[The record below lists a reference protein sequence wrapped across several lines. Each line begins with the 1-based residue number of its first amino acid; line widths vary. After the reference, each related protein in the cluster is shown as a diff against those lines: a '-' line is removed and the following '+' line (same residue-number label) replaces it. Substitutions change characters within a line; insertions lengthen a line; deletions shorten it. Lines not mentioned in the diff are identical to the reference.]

1 MHGNLEEIF
10 ELFSRIK
17 IVTLII
23 KGYKLLIMFIDS
35 CFIKILQFNITLHAL
50 WEKRTEYGK
59 FSGYFVN
66 KIFKILDS

>member
-23 KGYKLLIMFIDS
+23 KGYKLLIMFVDS

-50 WEKRTEYGK
+50 
-59 FSGYFVN
+59 
-66 KIFKILDS
+66 